1 MALRRLVFTACDHRL
16 QVVGG
21 LLTGMVL
28 LPMPA
33 AMAADATWSSGAT
46 SGDWDTAANWLPAAV
61 PGSAGDT
68 ASFAGSAITAISLG
82 TATELGRITFEAGAD
97 AYTISRSERHSLILS
112 GAGVI
117 NNSAVMQRFVVS
129 SMDISTAAFSSFDFT
144 NTASAGS
151 NTEYRV
157 EGDSGANL
165 YGQLRFLGQSS
176 AGAGTFIAAAGAIG
190 GGEILFYGSASASDG
205 NFSLEGATGAVGG
218 TMSFRERSTAGNSV
232 IRVWGSNAEDP
243 TAYGGLLWFLDGS
256 SAGNSSVY
264 AYGGSSL
271 NKVSG
276 AVLLRGN
283 ATAGDATFYALGGIL
298 GGLGGYIEFRENA
311 SAGNATLVTAPMPF
325 YQNPGLISFNDTS
338 TGGTSSIELAGKGEL
353 IIASHAGSGITV
365 GSLQGDDTSIV
376 RLGTKRLTVG
386 SNDRST
392 LFAGVLTGDGGEL
405 GKIGSGTLRL
415 TASNTYSGGTRVE
428 GGLLSVNNT
437 AGSATGSGD
446 VLIGNGGSLGGGG
459 FVAGAVTVAD
469 GGHLAAGNSAGN
481 LTLGSLL
488 LNEGSVLDYELA
500 APTGTAGV
508 DSDLITVNGDLTLD
522 GILNVAD
529 LGGFDFGLQEG
540 DSASYTL
547 FTYGGSLVDNA
558 LEFGQG
564 LLAGYN
570 YRIDTTTSGVVSLL
584 ADFHG
589 LQYWDG
595 SNVVADDQIAGG
607 SGTWN
612 STDSNWTNP
621 NGSENRVWRSL
632 IAVFDGTA
640 GTVEVDG
647 DQSVRGVQFAVDG
660 YALQDTNSDGALV
673 LADGGADI
681 RAASDVTGVLAVML
695 SGSGGLSKTG
705 AGTIV
710 LQGNNR
716 YLGSTVVNDGILR
729 LVGDERI
736 ADASD
741 LVINGG
747 TFDLNGFSETVGSLS
762 GPAGVIDLGASGG
775 GGLIVNQT
783 VDGTFAGDFTGVGSF
798 ADGTLLVKNGAATL
812 TLSGNS
818 LQTGTG
824 ALSISQGRLVVAGG
838 NAIGDGYLV
847 TGAGELELLSDETI
861 GFLNLGTSGKV
872 LLHDKTLTLSSP
884 SMSASVNYGDI
895 SGTGNIVIE
904 GEGTQLF
911 SSANSYTG
919 TTTINNGLLIGR
931 HLSALGA
938 GGALTVN
945 SGGVLELRADLAI
958 GSLAGNGDIRLV
970 GSFGAMTLSTGSN
983 NSSTTFSGL
992 LSGEGGG
999 LTKTGSGTLTL
1010 EGANSYSGL
1019 TTVSA
1024 GTLQVNSASGSGTG
1038 SSAVSVASGAS
1049 LAGSGTLAG
1058 TVTVADGGQ
1067 INAGSSSGSLTLGS
1081 LMLSNSAVLAF
1092 ALADPS
1098 DNAGLGSGLLTVAA
1112 DLAGGDSTGDL
1123 VLGGV
1128 LNVSDLGGFDAQGV
1142 HRLINY
1148 DGALTDNGVRLGTG
1162 FLAGYNYSVDT
1173 AAGGQ
1178 VNLLVDYTGL
1188 QHWDGNGAAADG
1200 VLSGGNGNWSA
1211 TGNNWSDSAG
1221 QLAAGWADLTAVF
1234 SGAAGTVEVD
1244 GQHQITGLQFVTDGY
1259 RLSDADDNALLVLA
1273 DTGADLRANAGVTA
1287 IVAVALSGSSEL
1299 SKTGAG
1305 TIILTGSNSYSG
1317 GTTIS
1322 DGVLQGST
1330 DSLQGDI
1337 TNNAALVFDQ
1347 STDGGF
1353 SDAISGTGVLVKSGN
1368 GSLMLTASNSYAG
1381 GTQVVAGLL
1390 LGTSSSLQGDIS
1402 NASEVEFVQGGDG
1415 TYAGVMSGAGSLT
1428 KSGAGM
1434 LMLSGVNSYSGGTR
1448 VLGGTLRGNALSLQ
1462 GDIHNDALLE
1472 FDQQDDGLY
1481 SGIISGTGGLS
1492 KVGTGTLVLT
1502 GNNSYTGNTLVN
1514 AGKLVVNGALASSA
1528 LSVDS
1533 GASVG
1538 GNGTFGSIVL
1548 NGGTLA
1554 PGNSIGTLS
1563 VAGDLDFSSGGIYA
1577 VEVDADGYSDR
1588 IEVGGVATLTN
1599 GRVQVQP
1606 EAGDYRLTTQ
1616 YEILN
1621 AAGGLAGTTFDTVS
1635 SDLAFLTPTL
1645 SYSAT
1650 RVSLSLRRNTSQYL
1664 STAITGNQ
1672 QALANSLDALLDSSS
1687 GGDVLIN
1694 NLDVLTASG
1703 ARQAFDSLSGV
1714 QHSHSSLIAMQTGR
1728 QFSGLLFDR
1737 LDRAEPGV
1745 ASLPGERLDSGRGL
1759 WLRGIGRYAEVG
1771 DSTNA
1776 SGMHYSA
1783 AGSALGMDGQ
1793 LGDQLTLGGAF
1804 AYSQTSAGVEAGS
1817 LQLDSY
1823 QAALYG
1829 RWLADDG
1836 YQVSGALAL
1845 GYHDI
1850 AASRG
1855 VQVGA
1860 LAGKARSDYDAW
1872 TGNLT
1877 LEAGRTLQLSDAS
1890 RLTPLVGLEY
1900 GYVERSAFSEHG
1912 AEAMDLQVERED
1924 HSSLRSVAGARL
1936 THSTE
1941 ARNGMRI
1948 EPMLELAWLHEYLD
1962 QQVEMGAAWSAAPN
1976 GGFRVQGPALDRDRA
1991 RVGAGVRLQLSSTA
2005 TLDVGYRGEFAG
2017 SDAYHDVAATF
2028 RMLW

>member
-1 MALRRLVFTACDHRL
+1 MALRRLVFTACDRRL

-82 TATELGRITFEAGAD
+82 TATELGSITFEAGAD

-117 NNSAVMQRFVVS
+117 NNSAVTQRFVVS

-157 EGDSGANL
+157 EGDSGGNL

-176 AGAGTFIAAAGAIG
+176 AGAGTFIAAAGEIG

-271 NKVSG
+271 NKVGG

-338 TGGTSSIELAGKGEL
+338 TGGTASIELAGKGEL
-353 IIASHAGSGITV
+353 IIASHSGSGITV
-365 GSLQGDDTSIV
+365 GSLQGDDTSTV
-376 RLGTKRLTVG
+376 RLGTKLLTVG

-570 YRIDTTTSGVVSLL
+570 YRIDTATSGVVSLL

-595 SNVVADDQIAGG
+595 SSMVADDQIAGG
-607 SGTWN
+607 SGIWN
-612 STDSNWTNP
+612 GTDSNWTNP
-621 NGSENRVWRSL
+621 NGSENNAWSSL
-632 IAVFDGTA
+632 IAVFGGAA
-640 GTVEVDG
+640 GAVDVEG
-647 DQSVRGVQFAVDG
+647 SQSIRGLQFATDG
-660 YALQDTNSDGALV
+660 YALLDANNNGVLV
-673 LADGGADI
+673 LADRGADI
-681 RAASDVTGVLAVML
+681 RAAGDVSAILDVEL
-695 SGSGGLSKTG
+695 SGNGSLSKTG
-705 AGTIV
+705 AGTV
-710 LQGNNR
+710 ELRRSNS
-716 YLGSTVVNDGILR
+716 YLGDTLVNDGTLR
-729 LVGDERI
+729 LGAAERI
-736 ADASD
+736 ADSSD
-741 LVINGG
+741 LIVNGG
-747 TFDLNGFSETVGSLS
+747 SFDLNGFSETVGSLS
-762 GPAGVIDLGASGG
+762 GSGGVIDFGQSGSG
-775 GGLIVNQT
+775 QLIVNQSLNGEYEGGFS
-783 VDGTFAGDFTGVGSF
+783 GTGGS
-798 ADGTLLVKNGAATL
+798 LVKNGSATL
-812 TLSGNS
+812 TLSGS
-818 LQTGTG
+818 SAQTGSG
-824 ALSISQGRLVVAGG
+824 NILINAGRVNAAGG
-838 NAIGDGYLV
+838 NAIADSV
-847 TGAGELELLSDETI
+847 TVGGAGQLQLLSDETI
-861 GFLNLGTSGKV
+861 GALELDGGSVVLGGN
-872 LLHDKTLTLSSP
+872 TLTLSSMTG
-884 SMSASVNYGDI
+884 STTASNGAI
-895 SGTGNIVIE
+895 SGAGSIVID
-904 GEGTQLF
+904 GAGAQVF
-911 SSANSYTG
+911 SSASSYTG
-919 TTTINNGLLIGR
+919 GTTINNGLLITQ
-931 HLSALGA
+931 HAAALGNN
-938 GGALTVN
+938 GAVTVN
-945 SGGVLELRADLAI
+945 AGGVLELQADLAV
-958 GSLAGNGDIRLV
+958 GALAGDGEVQLAGN
-970 GSFGAMTLSTGSN
+970 FGGMTLTAGADD
-983 NSSTTFSGL
+983 SSMTFSGL
-992 LSGEGGG
+992 LSGADGN
-999 LTKTGSGTLTL
+999 LSKTGSGSLTL
-1010 EGANSYSGL
+1010 
-1019 TTVSA
+1019 
-1024 GTLQVNSASGSGTG
+1024 NSASTYGGQTLIGAGSLLVNNSTGSATG
-1038 SSAVSVASGAS
+1038 SSAVSIASGAS
-1049 LAGSGTLAG
+1049 LGGVGTLAG
-1058 TVTVADGGQ
+1058 TVTIADGGQ
-1067 INAGSSSGSLTLGS
+1067 LNPGNSPGTLTVGALA
-1081 LMLSNSAVLAF
+1081 LSNTSVLGF
-1092 ALADPS
+1092 ELADPGGT
-1098 DNAGLGSGLLTVAA
+1098 AGLDSDLIAVVA
-1112 DLAGGDSTGDL
+1112 DLAGGGSSGDL
-1123 VLGGV
+1123 TLDGI
-1128 LNVSDLGGFDAQGV
+1128 LNVSDLGGFDADGV

-1148 DGALTDNGVRLGTG
+1148 DGSLIDNGVRLGTG

-1173 AAGGQ
+1173 ATGGQ
-1178 VNLLVDYTGL
+1178 VNLVVDYTGL
-1188 QHWDGNGAAADG
+1188 QHWDGDGAAADG
-1200 VLSGGNGNWSA
+1200 VLTGGDGTWSSA
-1211 TGNNWSDSAG
+1211 NSNWSDSAG
-1221 QLAAGWADLTAVF
+1221 QLTAGWADLTAVF
-1234 SGAAGTVEVD
+1234 SGSAGTVELD
-1244 GQHQITGLQFVTDGY
+1244 GEQHINGLQFVTDGY
-1259 RLSDADDNALLVLA
+1259 RLTDSDDNGLLVLA
-1273 DTGADLRANAGVTA
+1273 DAGVDLRANAGVTA
-1287 IVAVALSGSSEL
+1287 TVDVVIEGSGEL

-1317 GTTIS
+1317 GILIS
-1322 DGVLQGST
+1322 DGVLQGSAR
-1330 DSLQGDI
+1330 SLQGDI
-1337 TNNAALVFDQ
+1337 TNNATLVFDQ
-1347 STDGGF
+1347 LVDDSYAAT
-1353 SDAISGTGVLVKSGN
+1353 ISGAGVLVKSGAGN
-1368 GSLMLTASNSYAG
+1368 LTLTGSNSYSG
-1381 GTQVVAGLL
+1381 GTQVVAGVLS
-1390 LGTSSSLQGDIS
+1390 GDASALQGDIS
-1402 NASEVEFVQGGDG
+1402 NAAVVEFTQASDG
-1415 TYAGVMSGAGSLT
+1415 SYAGAMTGTGSLT
-1428 KSGAGM
+1428 KSGAGV
-1434 LMLSGVNSYSGGTR
+1434 LTLTGLNSYSGGTS
-1448 VLGGTLRGNALSLQ
+1448 VLDGILRGDALSLQ
-1462 GDIHNDALLE
+1462 GAISNSALLE

-1481 SGIISGTGGLS
+1481 SGSISGTGGLT
-1492 KVGTGTLVLT
+1492 KLGAGTLVLS
-1502 GNNSYTGNTLVN
+1502 GSNSYTGSTLVE
-1514 AGKLVVNGALASSA
+1514 AGKLVVNGSIASSA
-1528 LSVDS
+1528 LTIGS
-1533 GASVG
+1533 GGSVG
-1538 GNGTFGSIVL
+1538 GSGTFGSISL

-1563 VAGDLDFSSGGIYA
+1563 VAGDMDFSGGGVYA
-1577 VEVDADGYSDR
+1577 VEVDANGNSDL

-1599 GRVQVQP
+1599 GRVQVLP
-1606 EAGDYRLTTQ
+1606 EAGNYLLTTN
-1616 YEILN
+1616 YVILN
-1621 AAGGLAGTTFDTVS
+1621 AAGGLAGTTFDSVS

-1645 SYSAT
+1645 SYDSNS
-1650 RVSLSLRRNTSQYL
+1650 VYLELRRNTSEYI
-1664 STAITGNQ
+1664 STAVTGNQ
-1672 QALANSLDALLDSSS
+1672 QALANSLDTLLQNGV
-1687 GGDVLIN
+1687 GGDDLIN
-1694 NLDVLTASG
+1694 NLDVLTAKG

-1714 QHSHSSLIAMQTGR
+1714 QHSHSSLIALQTGR

-1737 LDRAEPGV
+1737 LGSGEPAA
-1745 ASLPGERLDSGRGL
+1745 ASLPGQRLDSGRGL
-1759 WLRGIGRYAEVG
+1759 WLRGIGRYAEV
-1771 DSTNA
+1771 DSTANA
-1776 SGMHYSA
+1776 SGVHYSA

-1793 LGDQLTLGGAF
+1793 LDDQLTLGGAF
-1804 AYSQTSAGVEAGS
+1804 AYSRTRAGIDAGS
-1817 LQLDSY
+1817 VQMDSY
-1823 QAALYG
+1823 QTALYG
-1829 RWLADDG
+1829 RWLPADS
-1836 YQVSGALAL
+1836 YHVSGALAL

-1860 LAGKARSDYDAW
+1860 LAGKAKSDYDAW

-1877 LEAGRTLQLSDAS
+1877 LEAGRTLQLSEAS
-1890 RLTPLVGLEY
+1890 RLTPLVGIEY
-1900 GYVERSAFSEHG
+1900 GYVDRAGFSEHG
-1912 AEAMDLQVERED
+1912 ADVMNLEVERED
-1924 HSSLRSVAGARL
+1924 QSSLRSVVGARL
-1936 THSTE
+1936 AHSTQTDD
-1941 ARNGMRI
+1941 GMRI
-1948 EPMLELAWLHEYLD
+1948 EPMLEVAWVHEYLE
-1962 QQVEMGAAWSAAPN
+1962 QEAELGAALSAAPDA
-1976 GGFRVQGPALDRDRA
+1976 GFRVQGTALDRDRA
-1991 RVGAGVRLQLSSTA
+1991 RVGAGVSLQLSSTA